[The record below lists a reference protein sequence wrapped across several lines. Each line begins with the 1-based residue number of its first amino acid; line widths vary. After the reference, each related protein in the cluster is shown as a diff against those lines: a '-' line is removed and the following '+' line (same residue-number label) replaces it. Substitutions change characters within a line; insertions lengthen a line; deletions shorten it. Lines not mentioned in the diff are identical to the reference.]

1 MNIQNFA
8 IYVCLAFAVT
18 LTACNKEKTSEP
30 SAKTDPVVKT
40 DDVAKSVPDGGP
52 VTLLETEKLS
62 ESQAGENK
70 SPLNSPK
77 DSLSYQMKLLST
89 GDVEKLKTCFTERL
103 RSSITTESVAKGKQE
118 LSSYTFDNLF
128 ASEERGEYEGS
139 QTCNVKMKNGRT
151 LTTFVLQDGQWLADT
166 VWFQ

>member
-30 SAKTDPVVKT
+30 SAKTDPVVKA
-40 DDVAKSVPDGGP
+40 DDVAKPVPDGGP
-52 VTLLETEKLS
+52 VTLLETEKSS

-77 DSLSYQMKLLST
+77 NSLSYQMKLLST
-89 GDVEKLKTCFTERL
+89 GWRKISIVFGLILLFSC
-103 RSSITTESVAKGKQE
+103 SSFSAFAIA
-118 LSSYTFDNLF
+118 NLP
-128 ASEERGEYEGS
+128 ASECKSKLLKKPRIEKTALTMIGCTRGTGAS
-139 QTCNVKMKNGRT
+139 AKK
-151 LTTFVLQDGQWLADT
+151 
-166 VWFQ
+166 

>member
-30 SAKTDPVVKT
+30 SAKTDPVVKA
-40 DDVAKSVPDGGP
+40 DDVAKPVPDGGP
-52 VTLLETEKLS
+52 VTLLETEKSS

-89 GDVEKLKTCFTERL
+89 GDVEKLKACFTERL

-118 LSSYTFDNLF
+118 LSSYTFDDLF
-128 ASEERGEYEGS
+128 ASEERGEYEGT